1 MESAQ
6 NYQND
11 IHKNGYQFE
20 YGKTVRLGKQL
31 VFLASFKGWRAIK
44 RKCREVYKD
53 TRRTGIQLDC
63 SYWKGILHTHVTNRL
78 KDGTKLQDQTST
90 NDKTADMN
98 NSKAEKEEKTEPILT
113 ECYPQKMKS

>member
-1 MESAQ
+1 MQVESVQ

-11 IHKNGYQFE
+11 VHKNGYQFE
-20 YGKTVRLGKQL
+20 YGKTVR
-31 VFLASFKGWRAIK
+31 FER
-44 RKCREVYKD
+44 
-53 TRRTGIQLDC
+53 
-63 SYWKGILHTHVTNRL
+63 ILHTHVTNRL

>member
-1 MESAQ
+1 MIILRF
-6 NYQND
+6 D
-11 IHKNGYQFE
+11 
-20 YGKTVRLGKQL
+20 
-31 VFLASFKGWRAIK
+31 
-44 RKCREVYKD
+44 D
-53 TRRTGIQLDC
+53 TRRTGKQLDC

-113 ECYPQKMKS
+113 ECYPQKM